1 MNELLK
7 PINYKYVCTRKE
19 IVALLKLVDSNGDQR
34 LSINEFVDLVD
45 TFVQTKE
52 WTDELVIS
60 IYVSEAVGRNSQLLV
75 LNTVEMSGRLCLGM
89 FGTEEDCFN
98 KLGIRIYGIIV
109 THDKNDV

>member
-7 PINYKYVCTRKE
+7 LINYKYVCTRKE

-60 IYVSEAVGRNSQLLV
+60 IYVSEAVGRNS
-75 LNTVEMSGRLCLGM
+75 NCLC
-89 FGTEEDCFN
+89 
-98 KLGIRIYGIIV
+98 
-109 THDKNDV
+109 